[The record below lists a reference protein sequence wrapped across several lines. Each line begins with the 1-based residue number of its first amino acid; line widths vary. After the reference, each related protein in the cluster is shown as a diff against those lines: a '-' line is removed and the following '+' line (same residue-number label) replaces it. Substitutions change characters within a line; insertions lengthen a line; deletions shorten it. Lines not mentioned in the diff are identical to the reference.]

1 MTSQFRQQSKVF
13 LAEVG
18 VENFYIQI
26 KMCASLFGTR
36 RHRYYENN
44 NNVLGH
50 VHEYKYE
57 YTKQKLSNGLQSV
70 CPFNI
75 IEAA

>member
-18 VENFYIQI
+18 VENFHIQI
-26 KMCASLFGTR
+26 KTCVSLFGTR

-57 YTKQKLSNGLQSV
+57 YTKQKLGNALRSV